1 MTDITAEPVPVVDFR
16 YDGKWVGADGTP
28 AAYGEHGDTVAGVVA
43 SAAFTLADR
52 RTIEVE
58 AEGSFARPYEPFQR
72 GGLNLMRVRTGD
84 GRQGTAIYEITG
96 ARHHHFFPDTVV
108 PGVLPG

>member
-1 MTDITAEPVPVVDFR
+1 VPL
-16 YDGKWVGADGTP
+16 
-28 AAYGEHGDTVAGVVA
+28 AAHTCLRSRRGLAKP
-43 SAAFTLADR
+43 ADR

-58 AEGSFARPYEPFQR
+58 AEGSVARTYEPFHR

-84 GRQGTAIYEITG
+84 GRRGTAIYEITG

-108 PGVLPG
+108 QGALPG